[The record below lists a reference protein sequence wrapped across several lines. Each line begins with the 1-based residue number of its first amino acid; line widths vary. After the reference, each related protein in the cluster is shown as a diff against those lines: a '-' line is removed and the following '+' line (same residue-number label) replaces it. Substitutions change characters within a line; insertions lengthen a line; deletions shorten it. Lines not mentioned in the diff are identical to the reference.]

1 MLSGRRVVL
10 GVSGSIAAYK
20 AADLARR
27 LVRVGAEVTA
37 VLTENACRFI
47 TPLTLRTLTQR
58 PVVTEFFSDPQS
70 PVPHISLAQWADLI
84 CLAPATAD
92 LIARA
97 AQGRA
102 DDLLAALIL
111 DTRAPVLW
119 APAMNTRMWENF
131 LTQENVQKLTSLG
144 HHWVHP
150 ASGDLACGETGK
162 GRLAEVEDIVQAASD
177 VLSPP
182 GPWSGQAVLITAGPT
197 REPWDAIR
205 YLSNRSSGKM
215 GFALAAAAAAR
226 GARVTL
232 VSGPVDL
239 APPPGVRL
247 VSITT
252 AREMHAAVLSE
263 FPDAQVIIAAAAVAD
278 FRPAHYRDGKM
289 KKQEAPPT
297 LELVPNPDILLEL
310 GKKKEGRILVG
321 FAAEDQELV
330 SGGRAKREKKNLDL
344 IVANRANGADSAFGA
359 EAAAVTLIDAQNKV
373 EEIPRQSK
381 EQLAGIILDRVE
393 KLFKT

>member
-27 LVRVGAEVTA
+27 LVRAGAEVTA

-119 APAMNTRMWENF
+119 APAMNTRMWENS

-162 GRLAEVEDIVQAASD
+162 GRLAEAEDIVQAASD

-359 EAAAVTLIDAQNKV
+359 EAAAVTLIDAQDRV
-373 EEIPRQSK
+373 EEIPRQPK